1 MEPIVNNSSI
11 TTAGGVPSML
21 RADRKVIYINLI
33 VLDASDAIESMLS
46 RSLDAKHIPKPLQ
59 SIATKLVTKLATPEK
74 VAEVLATELPKKL
87 VTKTANK
94 GLTAVAEVAFQEG
107 PYIVLHLQLQQA
119 DTKVMIQAQT
129 TDDYDEDD
137 GSLEQSATLSKD
149 GAARILSCL
158 QHFWSWLGGHRQRSL
173 EEDYLP
179 KLIQARM
186 EDLMGE
192 VLADK
197 LEQKGLEAIS
207 EVLPE
212 EQQARYFFETLRQV
226 RATKEE
232 GRPLRKF
239 QSRAATFQLGK
250 PRLPSLKKE
259 KKIV

>member
-1 MEPIVNNSSI
+1 MEPNNNH
-11 TTAGGVPSML
+11 TTAAGGLPSLL
-21 RADRKVIYINLI
+21 RADRKVLYINLI
-33 VLDASDAIESMLS
+33 VLDASDAIEGKLS
-46 RSLDAKHIPKPLQ
+46 RSLDAKGVPKPLQ
-59 SIATKLVTKLATPEK
+59 KVAAKLATTLATPDK
-74 VAEVLATELPKKL
+74 VAALLGNELPKKL
-87 VTKTANK
+87 VSKLADK
-94 GLTAVAEVAFQEG
+94 GLTAVAEAAFQEG

-129 TDDYDEDD
+129 TDVYDEDD
-137 GSLEQSATLSKD
+137 GSLESAATLSKD
-149 GAARILSCL
+149 WAATILACL
-158 QHFWSWLGGHRQRSL
+158 QRVWSWLGGARQKSL

-179 KLIQARM
+179 KLIQAKM

-212 EQQARYFFETLRQV
+212 AQQARYFFDTLRQV
-226 RATKEE
+226 RATKEA

-239 QSRAATFQLGK
+239 RSRAAAFQLGK
-250 PRLPSLKKE
+250 PRLPCRTKD